1 MIEILQSGIFETTKI
16 EILSIRNFHIK
27 VFRKENNMNFALKF
41 NKKEKYKNF
50 ANADGGWD
58 FFGWELP
65 ESGLSGIEKRK
76 LWW

>member
-1 MIEILQSGIFETTKI
+1 MIEILQSDLFETTKI

-58 FFGWELP
+58 FLVGNYPSLGSVE
-65 ESGLSGIEKRK
+65 
-76 LWW
+76 